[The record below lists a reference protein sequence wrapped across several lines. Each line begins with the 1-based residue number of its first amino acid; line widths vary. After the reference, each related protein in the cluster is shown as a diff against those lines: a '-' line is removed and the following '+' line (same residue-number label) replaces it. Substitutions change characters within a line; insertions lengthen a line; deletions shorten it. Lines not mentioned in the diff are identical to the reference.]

1 MNAAWNIDVEPTTI
15 VNCFQHFKI
24 RTEEDMPLKQEIGDS
39 PTNEEI
45 IQGVM
50 DVSVDDEQDPDDSS
64 ILPNVSPKEAFVVVD
79 NLKNYLIQHEKNI
92 PDLVYALLKVK
103 TEIVFDS
110 HAKNKQLT
118 IDEYFSKE

>member
-1 MNAAWNIDVEPTTI
+1 ME
-15 VNCFQHFKI
+15 
-24 RTEEDMPLKQEIGDS
+24 S

-79 NLKNYLIQHEKNI
+79 TLTNYLIQHEKNI

-110 HAKNKQLT
+110 HAKKKQL
-118 IDEYFSKE
+118 IINEYFSKE